1 MIQDE
6 LNNISHQLLSYWLS
20 HNVCKTFH
28 IFKSFILISKAI
40 QELNSTAE
48 IYSIEYRDGKLKSK
62 P

>member
-1 MIQDE
+1 MMQDE
-6 LNNISHQLLSYWLS
+6 LNQISRELLRYWLS
-20 HNVCKTFH
+20 HNVCKDFH
-28 IFKSFILISKAI
+28 IFRSFILISKAI